1 MLIFLTLFF
10 FLGLGIAVLAIGLF
24 VRIIVSFCVV
34 FGSGLT
40 IKEQIFVALAWFPKA
55 TVQVKL
61 VFFFFTVKFAS
72 MKDPYKLCLERIDK
86 VIFLKMS
93 AKSKQYP
100 QIPTFTES

>member
-61 VFFFFTVKFAS
+61 IPLYSSVCK
-72 MKDPYKLCLERIDK
+72 YKLCPVRIDK
-86 VIFLKMS
+86 VIF
-93 AKSKQYP
+93 
-100 QIPTFTES
+100 

>member
-1 MLIFLTLFF
+1 MYIYNAVKNNPDFSDFV
-10 FLGLGIAVLAIGLF
+10 LGLGIAVLAIGLF

-61 VFFFFTVKFAS
+61 IPFHSSVCKYERSLKT
-72 MKDPYKLCLERIDK
+72 LCSKSRLKYISK
-86 VIFLKMS
+86 VVNQK
-93 AKSKQYP
+93 
-100 QIPTFTES
+100 

>member
-1 MLIFLTLFF
+1 M
-10 FLGLGIAVLAIGLF
+10 LAIGLF

-61 VFFFFTVKFAS
+61 IPFIIQFAS
-72 MKDPYKLCLERIDK
+72 MKDPYKLCAERVDK
-86 VIFLKMS
+86 VIF
-93 AKSKQYP
+93 
-100 QIPTFTES
+100 

>member
-61 VFFFFTVKFAS
+61 VFFFLQLSLQV
-72 MKDPYKLCLERIDK
+72 
-86 VIFLKMS
+86 
-93 AKSKQYP
+93 
-100 QIPTFTES
+100 